1 MISTE
6 NESPPRSGST
16 EPSLRQ
22 SREPGLT
29 EAEMGREESYMRVE
43 AYNQIQQLYQT
54 SKVSKTRQSSSSSRV
69 DQLQFSSLG
78 KDIRA
83 AQAAVAGAPGIRE
96 ELTASIKTR
105 IENGTYSVDNASF
118 AEKLLQKRAEMD
130 AAYEETR

>member
-1 MISTE
+1 
-6 NESPPRSGST
+6 
-16 EPSLRQ
+16 
-22 SREPGLT
+22 
-29 EAEMGREESYMRVE
+29 MRVE

-54 SKVSKTRQSSSSSRV
+54 SKVSKTRQTSSSARV

-96 ELTASIKTR
+96 ELTAPIKAQ
-105 IENGTYSVDNASF
+105 IQNGTYSVDSASF
-118 AEKLLQKRAEMD
+118 AEKLLQKRAEVS